1 MSSSAGTPSTT
12 TNHSY
17 RSNRSYRD
25 VLRDKRVAG
34 LLLGD
39 LLANI
44 STGMILVAM
53 PVQTLR
59 IHGDIP
65 PAIAVGMVEAAP
77 FLLSTVLALGIGL
90 GRLRIPPRTLLL
102 ADCVLRALTFTG
114 LGLAAVTDR
123 LTLPLLVGGLLLG
136 AAFRMAGASGRRLLV
151 TSMASESERYGVN
164 GLLGLNSNVALYVLG
179 PVAGG
184 LMVAADGPGAVLF
197 VDACGALLLM
207 ACVLR
212 WAPRARSEPQSRPR
226 SKPQSKSELSEPPP
240 APLESERSESER
252 SEPRSEPQSRSKPQ
266 PRPWPESPP
275 ESQSEPLSQSR
286 LESPPEPWSE
296 SPQSQSRSESPPE
309 PWSESESE
317 PWPERSELWPESE
330 SESPP
335 ESRLESPPESPS
347 EESTH
352 TRQDESGW
360 RILRRRPVAARLL
373 VVVFFFNFL
382 YMPVEVALPL
392 YVQGTL
398 HSGASGLGLLWSA
411 LGVGAIAGA
420 ALVNLMRGLP
430 QRHLLIT
437 IIGLWALCPIALA
450 TTDNLTAAMI
460 VFALGGLV
468 WAPFTPVAYSFLQSD
483 LRPSEQQPVVTL
495 WTTGST
501 IAAPLGLVAGGPLIQ
516 LTGTD
521 TGLVVSGLLTL
532 LLVPLAAATVLTR
545 GQTAVE
551 TSRRAPGATTR
562 Q

>member
-1 MSSSAGTPSTT
+1 MSNSAGTPSATA
-12 TNHSY
+12 NH
-17 RSNRSYRD
+17 SYRD
-25 VLRDKRVAG
+25 VLRNKRVAG

-59 IHGDIP
+59 IHGDVP
-65 PAIAVGMVEAAP
+65 QAIAVGMVEAAP
-77 FLLSTVLALGIGL
+77 FVLSTILALGIGL
-90 GRLRIPPRTLLL
+90 GGVRTPPRTLLI

-114 LGLAAVTDR
+114 LGLAATTDR
-123 LTLPLLVGGLLLG
+123 LSLPVLVGGLLLG
-136 AAFRMAGASGRRLLV
+136 AAFRMAGASSRRLLA

-212 WAPRARSEPQSRPR
+212 WTPRTSSQRQPPSR
-226 SKPQSKSELSEPPP
+226 
-240 APLESERSESER
+240 
-252 SEPRSEPQSRSKPQ
+252 
-266 PRPWPESPP
+266 
-275 ESQSEPLSQSR
+275 SQSESQ
-286 LESPPEPWSE
+286 
-296 SPQSQSRSESPPE
+296 PQPQPQSRSESP
-309 PWSESESE
+309 SE
-317 PWPERSELWPESE
+317 PQAQPERSESHAEPTSEPRSKPPSKPPSKPGPEPQAGPTPEPQSE
-330 SESPP
+330 PPSKPTSELRSGLRSEP
-335 ESRLESPPESPS
+335 PS
-347 EESTH
+347 EESTDAP
-352 TRQDESGW
+352 QDESGW
-360 RILRRRPVAARLL
+360 HILRRRPVAARLL
-373 VVVFFFNFL
+373 IVVFFFNFL

-411 LGVGAIAGA
+411 LGIGAIAGS
-420 ALVNLMRGLP
+420 ALVNLVRGLP
-430 QRHLLIT
+430 QRHLLVT

-450 TTDNLTAAMI
+450 AADDLTAAMI

-468 WAPFTPVAYSFLQSD
+468 WAPFTPIAYSFLQSG
-483 LRPSEQQPVVTL
+483 LRPREQQPVVTL

-516 LTGTD
+516 LTGTGP
-521 TGLVVSGLLTL
+521 GLIVSGLLTL
-532 LLVPLAAATVLTR
+532 LLVPLAAASVLTR
-545 GQTAVE
+545 SQTAVE
-551 TSRRAPGATTR
+551 ASRRDPSTTT
-562 Q
+562 QQ